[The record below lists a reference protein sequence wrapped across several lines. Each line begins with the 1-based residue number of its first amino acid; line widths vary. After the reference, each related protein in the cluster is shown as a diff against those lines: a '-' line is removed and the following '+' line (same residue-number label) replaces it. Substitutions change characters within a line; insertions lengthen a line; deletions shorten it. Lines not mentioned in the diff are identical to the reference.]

1 MVDVDEGRALEED
14 ALAVGLTTIRGGWVL
29 VDDVM
34 AAVDEATAAD
44 ELGAALLDADAG
56 FFDVEVEAA
65 FLVVVDSGFLEVD
78 SDFLVV
84 VSAFSNF
91 WDSALLST
99 SQTNGV
105 ASVESAA
112 MSAIVVEISNG
123 QLILVLCV
131 RERKRRRN
139 EGEFDIY

>member
-91 WDSALLST
+91 WANNNNINNENLFWSYF
-99 SQTNGV
+99 V
-105 ASVESAA
+105 ATHFTFSSFIHVP
-112 MSAIVVEISNG
+112 
-123 QLILVLCV
+123 
-131 RERKRRRN
+131 N
-139 EGEFDIY
+139 EWSCFC